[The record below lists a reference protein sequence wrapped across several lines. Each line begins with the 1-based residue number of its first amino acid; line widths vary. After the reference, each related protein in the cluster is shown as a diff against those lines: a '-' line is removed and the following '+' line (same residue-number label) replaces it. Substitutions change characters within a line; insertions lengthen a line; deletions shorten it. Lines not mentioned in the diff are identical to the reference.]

1 MAHDPYRLSA
11 AAVRVTVPRT
21 VSAAAAM
28 FAIYGAAVLLNAI
41 VAHGG
46 SGWSDAGD
54 YGRAILRLGGCLL
67 VAWGLLRGE
76 RWSWWLGLALAVVWL
91 AAGLLAM
98 VVLER
103 GDIHWL
109 APSRSQLLL
118 AVGMLSLG
126 VAVALLLT
134 PSARSVFRRGR

>member
-1 MAHDPYRLSA
+1 M
-11 AAVRVTVPRT
+11 TVPRT

>member
-28 FAIYGAAVLLNAI
+28 FAVYGAAVLLNAI

-67 VAWGLLRGE
+67 VAWGLLRGD
-76 RWSWWLGLALAVVWL
+76 RWSWWLGLALAVLWL
-91 AAGLLAM
+91 VAGLLAM

-103 GDIHWL
+103 GDVHWL
-109 APSRSQLLL
+109 APSRSQLPL

-126 VAVALLLT
+126 IAVALLLT